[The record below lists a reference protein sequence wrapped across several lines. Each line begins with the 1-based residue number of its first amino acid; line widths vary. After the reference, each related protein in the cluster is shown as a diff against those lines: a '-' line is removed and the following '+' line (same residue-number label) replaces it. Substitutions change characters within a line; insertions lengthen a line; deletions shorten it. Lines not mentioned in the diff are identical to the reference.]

1 MTEFVEDMEDLREA
15 FEELVLDRNAL
26 PSIEKNF
33 IGFNVFEAIGHTH
46 AEERHSN
53 FLGFLL
59 DPQGSHGLGDV
70 TLREFILRT
79 VKSVPRDA
87 RPVDLVEFSLSNL
100 SSTLILREHRNIDIF
115 AINDEENFIVVIE
128 NKIRSKEHSNQL
140 QRYRQYVES
149 HYPDHQK
156 IYVYLTP
163 DGEEPSDSAYIPFSY
178 SEIALL
184 IEQVAREA
192 QKIIPVPVALA
203 LEQYLEILRRHVVA
217 DDDLVQLAKSIY
229 QRHKRALDFIF
240 EQRPD
245 LQLELSE
252 FIGNLIAENGDF
264 IQDRHVKTYINFV
277 PKAWAETPKF
287 NITPA
292 DSWTKSRRTVML
304 EFRNATA
311 SMTLC
316 VVLGPTED
324 EQFRQEIF
332 DFCKSNPNIFKN
344 MSPKL
349 YQQYATLYSKKVLSK
364 QQLEDSE
371 LSEIEPKIRKAW
383 KEFLEDDLQK
393 ICGAFQERFAK

>member
-1 MTEFVEDMEDLREA
+1 MQLIH
-15 FEELVLDRNAL
+15 DRSAL
-26 PSIEKNF
+26 QPIEKNF
-33 IGFNVFEAIGHTH
+33 VGFNVFEAIRHTC
-46 AEERHSN
+46 AEEMSL
-53 FLGFLL
+53 FILAFLL

-115 AINDEENFIVVIE
+115 AINDEENFVFVIE
-128 NKIRSKEHSNQL
+128 NKIRSKEHSKQL

-163 DGEEPSDSAYIPFSY
+163 DGEEPSDSAYIPFLY

-184 IEQVAREA
+184 IEQVARET

-252 FIGNLIAENGDF
+252 LIGSLIAENDAF

-277 PKAWAETPKF
+277 PRAWKEVPKF

-292 DSWTKSRRTVML
+292 DLWTKTKRTVLL

-324 EQFRQEIF
+324 EQFRQDIF

-349 YQQYATLYSKKVLSK
+349 YQQYATLYSKKILSK

-371 LSEIEPKIRKAW
+371 LPEIEPKIRKAW
-383 KEFLEDDLQK
+383 NEFLEDDLQQ
-393 ICGAFQERFAK
+393 ICDAFQKRFAE